1 MAESFSLKQWDV
13 GGREPVCH
21 CLLKVNFVFLKG
33 EIVGLDIPYAQIKTG
48 G

>member
-1 MAESFSLKQWDV
+1 MPLFV
-13 GGREPVCH
+13 
-21 CLLKVNFVFLKG
+21 KVNFVFLKG